1 MPSAPVAP
9 PTEVRTEIVRRTDGS
24 PVVRVS
30 FAKSADDGRGREIV
44 AKYQLMRARG
54 SGEPVP
60 VLAAE
65 AEGARPGAGRAA
77 LDDPSVAP
85 GATYRYFVVAH
96 AEREQSKMTGAG
108 GPSSMSRGSAP
119 ISVPAD
125 PSITVA
131 TVRPPTLLGVTTPDA
146 ADGRSL
152 RIQFRISEDDDALVV
167 REYRL
172 LRAEGSGPFVAFRHK
187 DIKAGPADGERE
199 RSETID
205 VPPGRAW
212 RFRLFA
218 VAARGE
224 PVEAAQPSEA
234 ITAEPSFFNF
244 SHSWLFFLLALTVA
258 LTVVF
263 LRIASKPG
271 AKLFIRRIPGVDAIE
286 EAVGRAT
293 EMGRPILYVP
303 GIDEIQNIQTIA
315 SLLILG
321 RVSEIVARYDTE
333 IRVPCCIPLVAAV
346 GEEMVKQGF
355 YNAGRPDS
363 HKPQNIQWISSEQFA
378 FCAGTNGIMLREK
391 PATNIFLGRF
401 FAESLILA
409 ETGYVNRAIQIAGTG
424 EITQLPFFIAACD
437 YTLIGEE
444 LFAVSAYM
452 THEPRL
458 LGTLKAADYV
468 KLTVGVVLLAM
479 TLMIFPATFGTP
491 AVVPQDSSHARAT
504 DRHCVVLGW
513 ARRELDCHATKAAA
527 TTRLEAYRAANPPT
541 AFEKLVKTLVGYL
554 TPG

>member
-1 MPSAPVAP
+1 
-9 PTEVRTEIVRRTDGS
+9 
-24 PVVRVS
+24 
-30 FAKSADDGRGREIV
+30 
-44 AKYQLMRARG
+44 MRAHG
-54 SGEPVP
+54 SDAPVP
-60 VLAAE
+60 VLSAE
-65 AEGARPGAGRAA
+65 PEGASPGPGRAA
-77 LDDPSVAP
+77 LDDPSAVP
-85 GATYRYFVVAH
+85 GETYRYFVVAH

-108 GPSSMSRGSAP
+108 GPSSTSRPSAP
-119 ISVPAD
+119 IRVPDA
-125 PSITVA
+125 PAGSPAIA
-131 TVRPPTLLGVTTPDA
+131 AIGAPTLLGVSSPEASDGRALQIKFRIA
-146 ADGRSL
+146 AD
-152 RIQFRISEDDDALVV
+152 DDGLVV

-172 LRAEGSGPFVAFRHK
+172 LRAEGDGPFRAFRHK

-199 RSETID
+199 RSETIA
-205 VPPGRAW
+205 VPPGVAW
-212 RFRLFA
+212 RFQLFA
-218 VAARGE
+218 VPARGE
-224 PVEAAQPSEA
+224 PVAAATTSA
-234 ITAEPSFFNF
+234 AAAAEPSYFNF
-244 SHSWLFFLLALTVA
+244 SHLWLFFLLALTVA

-263 LRIASKPG
+263 LYIASQPG
-271 AKLFIRRIPGVDAIE
+271 ARLFIRRIPGVDAIE
-286 EAVGRAT
+286 EAVGRST

-458 LGTLKAADYV
+458 IGTLKAADYV
-468 KLTVGVVLLAM
+468 KLVVGVVLLVM
-479 TLMIFPATFGTP
+479 TLLLLPATWSRP
-491 AVVPQDSSHARAT
+491 AVVPQDRAHAAAS
-504 DRHCVVLGW
+504 DPHCVVLGW
-513 ARRELDCHATKAAA
+513 ARRELACEPTKAAA
-527 TTRLEAYRAANPPT
+527 AERMTAYQRDNPPSG
-541 AFEKLVKTLVGYL
+541 FEQFVMKLVGYL
-554 TPG
+554 QTG